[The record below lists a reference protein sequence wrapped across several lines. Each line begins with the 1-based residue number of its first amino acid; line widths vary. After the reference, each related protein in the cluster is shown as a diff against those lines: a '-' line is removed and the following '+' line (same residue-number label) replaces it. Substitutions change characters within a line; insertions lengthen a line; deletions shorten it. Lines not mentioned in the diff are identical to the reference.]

1 MSIILDP
8 ECVLP
13 PVHFIGAHMIQMLET
28 EPTINRESII
38 NLCKEPSRFFNLY
51 CKINQKH
58 SLPAFPDAV
67 AEKMCNLLRSR

>member
-13 PVHFIGAHMIQMLET
+13 PVHFIGARIIQMLET
-28 EPTINRESII
+28 EPAINREAII
-38 NLCKEPSRFFNLY
+38 NLCKEPGRFFDLY

-58 SLPAFPDAV
+58 SLPAFPDVV
-67 AEKMCNLLRSR
+67 AEKMCDLLGSR